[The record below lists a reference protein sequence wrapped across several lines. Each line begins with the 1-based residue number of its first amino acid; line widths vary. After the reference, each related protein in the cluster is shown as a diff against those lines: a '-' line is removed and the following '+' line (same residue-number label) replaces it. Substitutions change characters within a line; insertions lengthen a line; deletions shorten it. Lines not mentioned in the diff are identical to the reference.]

1 MNPPATGRRSAAL
14 LLLAGALLGSGAPVQ
29 AKSLKD
35 KLVGAWSLIS
45 FEANDTAGHK
55 VPSIEG
61 SDVKGRLFLTDS
73 GLLSVQIIADY
84 PKLASK
90 DRLKTTPAENEAVAH
105 GVLCFFGTYTVDAIS
120 KQIVFYIERSSF
132 PNQATGK
139 GFARRV
145 TLTGDQLRL
154 DSPGQ
159 AVGGKQTFVIVW
171 KRMP

>member
-1 MNPPATGRRSAAL
+1 MNLRITTRRATTL
-14 LLLAGALLGSGAPVQ
+14 LLLASALLGSGVPVW

-35 KLVGAWSLIS
+35 QLVGTWSLIS
-45 FEANDTAGHK
+45 FEAKDTTGRK

-105 GVLCFFGTYTVDAIS
+105 GLLCFFGTYKVDETS

-171 KRMP
+171 KRIP